1 MNLYDIIKDV
11 ITNCER
17 IPRFFFYDN
26 WYCTRIL
33 KFSFCRICEYTFT
46 IRGSFENERKVR
58 REETIVFRIWT
69 LDFDKCIYW
78 YISRNEKLIVLEE
91 EWKEEV
97 RMNILLSTRKYIFY
111 L

>member
-46 IRGSFENERKVR
+46 IRGK
-58 REETIVFRIWT
+58 RE
-69 LDFDKCIYW
+69 K
-78 YISRNEKLIVLEE
+78 SEE
-91 EWKEEV
+91 GG
-97 RMNILLSTRKYIFY
+97 NDCL
-111 L
+111 